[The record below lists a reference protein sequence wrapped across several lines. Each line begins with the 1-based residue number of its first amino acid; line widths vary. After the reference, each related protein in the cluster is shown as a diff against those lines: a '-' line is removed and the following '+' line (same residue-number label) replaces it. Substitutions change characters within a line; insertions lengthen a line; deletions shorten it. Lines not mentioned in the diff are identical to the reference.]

1 MDLISASAYLIW
13 NYFAGSHPYLTGLGI
28 IGGMYTFDNPLQG
41 AIVGPMLLSL
51 LSVFYNLHSQ
61 FMGSS
66 KLMPISSFPGSQ
78 RASISRSSSFD
89 SNFSRFRVPPTVS

>member
-1 MDLISASAYLIW
+1 MVVIRVLID
-13 NYFAGSHPYLTGLGI
+13 AGSHPYLTGLGI

-66 KLMPISSFPGSQ
+66 KPLPTSK

-89 SNFSRFRVPPTVS
+89 SGFSRFRVPPNVG

>member
-1 MDLISASAYLIW
+1 
-13 NYFAGSHPYLTGLGI
+13 
-28 IGGMYTFDNPLQG
+28 MYTFDNPLQG

-66 KLMPISSFPGSQ
+66 RLLPLSSLAGSQ
-78 RASISRSSSFD
+78 RVSISRSSSFD
-89 SNFSRFRVPPTVS
+89 SNFSRFRVPPIVS